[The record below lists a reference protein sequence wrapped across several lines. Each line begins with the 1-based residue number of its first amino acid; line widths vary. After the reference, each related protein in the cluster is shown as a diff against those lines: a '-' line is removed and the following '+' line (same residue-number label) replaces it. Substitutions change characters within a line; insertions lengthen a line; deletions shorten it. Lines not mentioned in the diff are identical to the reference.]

1 MRPPSKIDKMIQ
13 KIDDIQAD
21 FTKTNSL
28 IEEKI

>member
-13 KIDDIQAD
+13 KIDAIQAD